1 MIIYMITRIKRTAA
15 GKKLLSLLLALVMV
29 LGMLPATALAADAV
43 ASVRIYVSIND
54 GNAFVEAND
63 GSMMQMKMVTVS
75 DKDEDN
81 KLSVYDA
88 LVCAHEQFAPENAD
102 FETKTVSNKTTA
114 SKIWGISDSFSIY
127 VNSIANMA
135 QMNSLKG
142 NLKYA
147 LSTSLANGDILS
159 VGAGKLSIFAQGT
172 TTITGYSVITVPM
185 GKPFKMV
192 LETVDWAQKAPNKLF
207 SICGNAVIRYD
218 KSGNR
223 DVFGQATTDTN
234 GIATFTLDQPGEYLF
249 TSEQEGIS
257 SGACIVRVLENK
269 PAFSDIHVGLA
280 DDAALGYSR
289 SEANLLDLDGEKTII
304 IPDGAQLFYG
314 RANSD
319 MSHLSGDN
327 IWWYAEKSADGT
339 SWESAISGKRSL
351 DGTTEANISLKNN
364 PTKLRFFI
372 NDSQSEKLETAH
384 LSDDVVVAIKRQV
397 YLSELTTSGTS
408 ASDADFKTGSLLSL
422 VPQGTTSATVTA
434 TVPADSNYSIYING
448 NNVESGTAATVSL
461 DFSSGD
467 VAVPVVVQ
475 KDGDGYVERSYQI
488 IFKESKNEIK
498 PNFAEQP
505 DTTLSEYIVN
515 DTKYYVKTLHA
526 FATASGEVT
535 YQWYSNTQN
544 STENGTPIEGATG
557 SSFLPSTEVAG
568 EFYYYCVATNTDSKV
583 EESSDKTVT
592 SNIAHVIVYEK
603 PNPSLTW
610 NMDIPNLPTDKSQL
624 FGEHT
629 KGFYYHVGDT
639 NIAPV
644 KVKINL
650 PASLSDELASGKLT
664 ISNCYAASDAYHAYS
679 YKMNVE
685 GDKASFVPDINKD
698 FGGTNYNVFVTV
710 SFLGRSFLASFP
722 SNDFLYI
729 YVDRYTDD
737 PENVVWKGSGSE
749 ADPYQL
755 KTTEDLQALYSW
767 VFKGHN
773 TKNLFFQITSDIT
786 LPEKWEPIG
795 GLVDPGIGHIN
806 NGKNVYAFQGTID
819 GAKTNGG
826 CYTITV
832 PENGK
837 PLLGHVQGAMVKNL
851 NIYGKKIAGYGLV
864 NNLEGVGLEGSAI
877 VIDNVTLKTGT
888 QTLKAGLIGTYM
900 TNNIFAG
907 CSAGFVATIRNCTVE
922 KGVVIGYD
930 GKESMIGSFAGRLV
944 CKIENCVSYADV
956 RGVNYV
962 GGLVGTLDNAMG
974 ICEIKGCTFDGTVTA
989 TGEYAGGIVGG
1000 GYSNQTAPN
1009 GNIPH
1014 LIACT
1019 ARGTI
1024 QGADRV
1030 GGILGGDPFV
1040 AQSWSTHTIQDNSF
1054 NGKVNATKGTYVGGV
1069 IGYYAGLNKYDN
1081 ILNNQYNED
1090 CGAQKGI
1097 GFVKY
1102 VDTNCNTH
1110 ETSSGAIY
1118 FSTENGVEECPLV
1131 SGCNWK
1137 AQHNRTDDPLGVDSF
1152 KLAHTGGTEP
1162 FAYKL
1167 ETSGT
1172 YKTVYSLGDS
1182 FSFDGLTL
1190 TATFTDGTTET
1201 VDPAKVTVIGFDNST
1216 RGNQSVT
1223 LKYGPAYVVV
1233 TITMLAPAGEDITV
1247 TFSLLGDTAH
1257 GEIAEPHGLTMGGL
1271 TEWIPASEYTLSN
1284 NATVKDLLERALEEK
1299 GMIYE
1304 NPSGNYIESITW
1316 NGTTLGEFDNGALSG
1331 WMYTIDG
1338 RHPDLGVNQQYLQDG
1353 NVIVLHYTDDYT
1365 KEAQDE
1371 GSGELPENKTDLT
1384 EAYTET
1390 AGYLA
1395 GAAEKN
1401 APIVG
1406 SIGGEW
1412 MVIGLARDGKLTKN
1426 VADAY
1431 YANVEAYVKA
1441 NINEKEQLHKNK
1453 STDNARVIL
1462 ALTAMGKDVT
1472 NVQGHNLLAGF
1483 TDMAYISK
1491 QGINGPIWALIAL
1504 DSHDYEIPESC
1515 KITRQQLV
1523 EAILA
1528 AQLSDGGWNLS
1539 GETADADV
1547 TAMALQALVPYTSDE
1562 KVMAAVEKGIDGLS
1576 ELQLDN
1582 GGFGSWG
1589 TANSESCAQ
1598 VIVAL
1603 TALGIDPAAD
1613 ARFIKN
1619 DKTVLNAFAAFAVKD
1634 GFAHAADQN
1643 GNLQHNQMATEQAF
1657 YAMVA
1662 YNRFKSG
1669 ENDLYNMLDV
1679 VLEKNTTEYP
1689 AEDPKDDPAPGV
1701 KEDLTEGIS
1710 VAELNAAIQGK
1721 TEITVKAGDS
1731 TITLSAAVVKK
1742 LYETAP
1748 NAKLQIKV
1756 KALKVEELSTAEK
1769 ATVSK
1774 LEGAMIL
1781 DITAYLVEDGKDP
1794 IAVHELGGNVTVTA
1808 PYTQRVPVGKEL
1820 VTYYIDSDGKQSDGI
1835 ATTSANGLAS
1845 FTTNHFS
1852 HYVIAQV
1859 DAPQAPVTG
1868 DSGHVLLWV
1877 TLMFAAGI
1885 GVVATTVLGKKRKY
1899 TR

>member
-1 MIIYMITRIKRTAA
+1 M
-15 GKKLLSLLLALVMV
+15 S
-29 LGMLPATALAADAV
+29 
-43 ASVRIYVSIND
+43 SSW
-54 GNAFVEAND
+54 
-63 GSMMQMKMVTVS
+63 Q
-75 DKDEDN
+75 
-81 KLSVYDA
+81 
-88 LVCAHEQFAPENAD
+88 
-102 FETKTVSNKTTA
+102 
-114 SKIWGISDSFSIY
+114 
-127 VNSIANMA
+127 
-135 QMNSLKG
+135 
-142 NLKYA
+142 
-147 LSTSLANGDILS
+147 STSVLPKNGFE
-159 VGAGKLSIFAQGT
+159 AGT
-172 TTITGYSVITVPM
+172 Y
-185 GKPFKMV
+185 
-192 LETVDWAQKAPNKLF
+192 
-207 SICGNAVIRYD
+207 Y
-218 KSGNR
+218 
-223 DVFGQATTDTN
+223 VFCA
-234 GIATFTLDQPGEYLF
+234 
-249 TSEQEGIS
+249 
-257 SGACIVRVLENK
+257 
-269 PAFSDIHVGLA
+269 
-280 DDAALGYSR
+280 
-289 SEANLLDLDGEKTII
+289 
-304 IPDGAQLFYG
+304 
-314 RANSD
+314 
-319 MSHLSGDN
+319 
-327 IWWYAEKSADGT
+327 
-339 SWESAISGKRSL
+339 
-351 DGTTEANISLKNN
+351 
-364 PTKLRFFI
+364 
-372 NDSQSEKLETAH
+372 
-384 LSDDVVVAIKRQV
+384 
-397 YLSELTTSGTS
+397 
-408 ASDADFKTGSLLSL
+408 
-422 VPQGTTSATVTA
+422 VTA
-434 TVPADSNYSIYING
+434 TAQDG
-448 NNVESGTAATVSL
+448 RTATTVSQPIKLIFTPIVL
-461 DFSSGD
+461 DFSNGSGTETD
-467 VAVPVVVQ
+467 PYMIYTQEDLEKIDNYVFNGQWCSGIYFKMANDITLTSNWDPIGGRNPNQ
-475 KDGDGYVERSYQI
+475 ANAGGDIQGFSGIFDGDGH
-488 IFKESKNEIK
+488 K
-498 PNFAEQP
+498 
-505 DTTLSEYIVN
+505 
-515 DTKYYVKTLHA
+515 
-526 FATASGEVT
+526 VT
-535 YQWYSNTQN
+535 IA
-544 STENGTPIEGATG
+544 ENG
-557 SSFLPSTEVAG
+557 LPLFDYV
-568 EFYYYCVATNTDSKV
+568 
-583 EESSDKTVT
+583 SD
-592 SNIAHVIVYEK
+592 
-603 PNPSLTW
+603 
-610 NMDIPNLPTDKSQL
+610 
-624 FGEHT
+624 
-629 KGFYYHVGDT
+629 
-639 NIAPV
+639 
-644 KVKINL
+644 VKI
-650 PASLSDELASGKLT
+650 
-664 ISNCYAASDAYHAYS
+664 
-679 YKMNVE
+679 
-685 GDKASFVPDINKD
+685 
-698 FGGTNYNVFVTV
+698 
-710 SFLGRSFLASFP
+710 R
-722 SNDFLYI
+722 
-729 YVDRYTDD
+729 
-737 PENVVWKGSGSE
+737 
-749 ADPYQL
+749 
-755 KTTEDLQALYSW
+755 
-767 VFKGHN
+767 
-773 TKNLFFQITSDIT
+773 
-786 LPEKWEPIG
+786 
-795 GLVDPGIGHIN
+795 
-806 NGKNVYAFQGTID
+806 
-819 GAKTNGG
+819 
-826 CYTITV
+826 
-832 PENGK
+832 
-837 PLLGHVQGAMVKNL
+837 NL
-851 NIYGKKIAGYGLV
+851 NIYGKKIAGYGLIQ
-864 NNLEGVGLEGSAI
+864 NEKTDYGLDGNYWTGVPICGEITNVKLLSGSS
-877 VIDNVTLKTGT
+877 TLKSGFMLGSGSGANTIY
-888 QTLKAGLIGTYM
+888 LK
-900 TNNIFAG
+900 
-907 CSAGFVATIRNCTVE
+907 NCIIE
-922 KGVVIGYD
+922 PGVTIGYD
-930 GKESMIGSFAGRLV
+930 YSQSDIGSFVGGAFNGQMTS
-944 CKIENCVSYADV
+944 CYSYATVYGISRVGGLAGSKGQSMGLCSFVNCGFSGDISAT
-956 RGVNYV
+956 GNYV
-962 GGLVGTLDNAMG
+962 GGIIGSGYNSDSAPNTPPVSIQN
-974 ICEIKGCTFDGTVTA
+974 CYVTGNI
-989 TGEYAGGIVGG
+989 TGGNYVGG
-1000 GYSNQTAPN
+1000 TFGAEAGLKAAINPAYITDNVFYGSLKARDEN
-1009 GNIPH
+1009 GV
-1014 LIACT
+1014 
-1019 ARGTI
+1019 
-1024 QGADRV
+1024 V
-1030 GGILGGDPFV
+1030 GGIMGFCLGINDNQHYENNYFYDSLGNATEVIGNVGTFNGFSDAELAAYKAKMGSAKTDSEMKDGSVVALLNASKSSFKNWIQGENGPILSSEPVVYQLEVNKDTIPQQYVGEAFNASGLTFV
-1040 AQSWSTHTIQDNSF
+1040 ANVSDGTIKTVSAKDVELSGYDKTKHGTQ
-1054 NGKVNATKGTYVGGV
+1054 VITATY
-1069 IGYYAGLNKYDN
+1069 
-1081 ILNNQYNED
+1081 
-1090 CGAQKGI
+1090 GA
-1097 GFVKY
+1097 
-1102 VDTNCNTH
+1102 
-1110 ETSSGAIY
+1110 A
-1118 FSTENGVEECPLV
+1118 
-1131 SGCNWK
+1131 K
-1137 AQHNRTDDPLGVDSF
+1137 AQFEIAVLKRD
-1152 KLAHTGGTEP
+1152 GG
-1162 FAYKL
+1162 
-1167 ETSGT
+1167 
-1172 YKTVYSLGDS
+1172 
-1182 FSFDGLTL
+1182 
-1190 TATFTDGTTET
+1190 
-1201 VDPAKVTVIGFDNST
+1201 N
-1216 RGNQSVT
+1216 
-1223 LKYGPAYVVV
+1223 
-1233 TITMLAPAGEDITV
+1233 ITV
-1247 TFSLLGDTAH
+1247 TFSLLGDTSH
-1257 GEIAEPHGLTMGGL
+1257 GEPGETNTHTLADNNLTK
-1271 TEWIPASEYTLSN
+1271 WIDAVSYTVDA
-1284 NATVKDLLERALEEK
+1284 NATVKDIIEKALA
-1299 GMIYE
+1299 E
-1304 NPSGNYIESITW
+1304 NHATCKNPDGNYIESITW